1 MPPPSILSAATPLF
15 AQGKGVP
22 TSPAEALLQ
31 VLPFLLIGVAAWAL
45 LVKPERDRFK
55 KQQDVLA
62 GLKKNDRVLTSSGI
76 YGTVASVDRD
86 GGRVVLKI
94 DEAANV
100 KIQVALSTIASVLD
114 ASSEPGQSGA

>member
-1 MPPPSILSAATPLF
+1 MPSLPYPLALAPLLAQAKGGPS
-15 AQGKGVP
+15 
-22 TSPAEALLQ
+22 SPAEVLLQ
-31 VLPFLLIGVAAWAL
+31 VLPLVLIGAAAWTLLI
-45 LVKPERDRFK
+45 KPERDRFK

-86 GGRVVLKI
+86 GGRVVLKV

-100 KIQVALSTIASVLD
+100 KIQVALSAIASVLD
-114 ASSEPGQSGA
+114 ASSEPGPSGA